1 MAVNKSNVKGHIPAQ
16 RPEAKPK
23 RAAARS
29 APVFA
34 PAHVSM
40 WKRYASGLSLRAL
53 ARGEGM
59 SRSAVERIPKAEGG
73 KRERTRLR
81 AAAAARA
88 SKTTED
94 RLAARR
100 PEGLLARIA
109 AAKRGRGQL
118 ER

>member
-1 MAVNKSNVKGHIPAQ
+1 MAVNKSNVNGHIPAQ

-59 SRSAVERIPKAEGG
+59 SRSAVERIAKAEGW

-88 SKTTED
+88 SKRLED
-94 RLAARR
+94 RRATLRT
-100 PEGLLARIA
+100 EGLLARTSSVT
-109 AAKRGRGQL
+109 
-118 ER
+118 